1 MQNTMFQNKLQV
13 GLLLFLM
20 LLLIGIRACE
30 STFFYDPLL
39 AYFKGDFQNQPFP
52 KLDYFNYI
60 LHVFLRYFINSL
72 LSIGIIYLLF
82 KERQLIRFV
91 SFLYAGIGAVMLI
104 VFSVVI
110 VYFAETHKNELFYL
124 RRFLIQPLFLMIF
137 IPALYYQ
144 KKIKV
149 QQKVV

>member
-1 MQNTMFQNKLQV
+1 MFQNKLQV
-13 GLLLFLM
+13 GLLLFLI
-20 LLLIGIRACE
+20 LLLIGIRAGE

-39 AYFKGDFQNQPFP
+39 AYFKGDFQNQPIP

-82 KERQLIRFV
+82 KERQIIRFV
-91 SFLYAGIGAVMLI
+91 SFLYAGIGAVMLV

-110 VYFAETHKNELFYL
+110 VYFAATYKNELFYL

-149 QQKVV
+149 